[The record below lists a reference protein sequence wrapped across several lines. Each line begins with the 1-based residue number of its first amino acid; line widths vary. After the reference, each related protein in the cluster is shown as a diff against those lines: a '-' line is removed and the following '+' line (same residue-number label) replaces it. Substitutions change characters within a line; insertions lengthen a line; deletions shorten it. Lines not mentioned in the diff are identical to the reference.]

1 MSSKPTLPS
10 YGNLSGI
17 LSAICDL
24 IGRPVDA
31 VKHPGQAKAAEEYR
45 VVLEWLARWRKAERK
60 KDGK

>member
-1 MSSKPTLPS
+1 MSSKPRLPS

-31 VKHPGQAKAAEEYR
+31 VKHQGKAKAAEEYR

-60 KDGK
+60 KDEK